1 MIRAIYFDLANTL
14 VDRTASIDQFS
25 RAFLK
30 QYKGQLDCVSAAR
43 ISDIIQSQDNGGYLP
58 DTSPYRK
65 IYEAI
70 GAELYRQLPWHRAP
84 SAAEITHVW
93 QAQFPKHTVAMAGA
107 EALLSSLQTQGYHLG
122 VISNG
127 KEESRQCT
135 LRATPFADRFKQIV
149 SSEAFG
155 VRKPGVRIFVETAR
169 AAGFN
174 PTVCYYVGD
183 HPINDAAGAINA
195 GMKAVL
201 LSGYHPELAVPEA
214 AMVIHHLSEVLAVI

>member
-1 MIRAIYFDLANTL
+1 MISAIYFDLDNTL

-30 QYKGQLDCVSAAR
+30 LYRGQLDCVSAAR

-70 GAELYRQLPWHRAP
+70 GAELHRQLPWYRAP
-84 SAAEITHVW
+84 SAADITHVW
-93 QAQFPKHTVAMAGA
+93 RTQFPKHTVAMSGA
-107 EALLSSLQTQGYHLG
+107 EALLSRLQAQGYHLG
-122 VISNG
+122 IIFNG
-127 KEESRQCT
+127 KDKSRQYT
-135 LRATPFADRFKQIV
+135 LRATPFAGRFKQVV

-155 VRKPGVRIFVETAR
+155 VRKPDVRISVETVR
-169 AAGFN
+169 AAGFS
-174 PTVCYYVGD
+174 PTACCYVGD
-183 HPINDAAGAINA
+183 HPINDATGAINA

-201 LSGYHPELAVPEA
+201 LSGYHPELPVPKA
-214 AMVIHHLSEVLAVI
+214 ATVIHHLSEVLAVI